1 MSTPVYAIAF
11 DPENRHWLHFTSP
24 VRLYTAR
31 SATEAVSTLGDV
43 ERACRSDGV
52 WAVGWVS
59 YEAAPGFDP
68 ALEVREESSF
78 PKVWFATFQSP
89 TLRAELPNSASP
101 APLSFSWTPSVT
113 KKEYLHA
120 VSAVKEAI
128 ARGDTYQA
136 NYSFRLTTPSIPD
149 PTQLLSQMTKSQGGV
164 YGCVINTEEF
174 AVVSASPELFFS
186 KNGTTLLSRPMKG
199 TSPRGRT
206 LEEDRA
212 LAHELQS
219 SFKNRAENIMIVDMT
234 RNDLSRIAHRG
245 SVQWPAVCSVEK
257 YPPMFQMT
265 SDVTATSDASIV
277 EIFRALFPAASI
289 TGAPKAATMRIIA
302 EKESTPRRVYTGA
315 VGVISPHNRAWFNVA
330 IRTALI
336 DYGRGTTEY
345 GVGSGIVWDS
355 SSADEYE
362 ECLAKA
368 AAITR
373 TPQACELFET
383 ILWEPSSGFF
393 LVDEH
398 LDRISRGAEYFGWS
412 CGREVAL
419 TTLKDIERELGAHD
433 KPFRVRL
440 FLTPDG
446 SFKTDHAPL
455 RPLPAPYRLS
465 LAQHPISSSDRSLYR
480 KTTDRRAYDNAIP
493 HDPTADDVILWN
505 ERGEITETKIAN
517 IALELDGKFYTP
529 PITSGL
535 LDGCYRKTLL
545 ERGEITERV
554 LLKEDLAR
562 ATSIIVLN
570 SVRRSWQ
577 GALCDDSYAI
587 NA

>member
-1 MSTPVYAIAF
+1 MSTPIYAIAF

-31 SATEAVSTLGDV
+31 SATEVVSTLTEV
-43 ERACRSDGV
+43 ERACRREGV

-78 PKVWFATFQSP
+78 PKVWFATFQSS
-89 TLRAELPNSASP
+89 TVRAELPNA
-101 APLSFSWTPSVT
+101 APLQPLSWAPSVT

-149 PTQLLSQMTKSQGGV
+149 PTQLLRQMTTSQGGA
-164 YGCVINTEEF
+164 YGCLINTEEF

-186 KNGTTLLSRPMKG
+186 KNGTALRSRPMKG

-219 SFKNRAENIMIVDMT
+219 SSKNRAENIMIVDMT
-234 RNDLSRIAHRG
+234 RNDLSRIAQRG
-245 SVQWPAVCSVEK
+245 SVQWPAVCSIEK

-265 SDVTATSDASIV
+265 SEVTATTDASLV

-302 EKESTPRRVYTGA
+302 EQESTPRRIYTGA
-315 VGVISPHNRAWFNVA
+315 MGVIAPHDRAWFNVA

-336 DYGRGTTEY
+336 DHTRGTTEY
-345 GVGSGIVWDS
+345 GIGSGIVWDS

-362 ECLAKA
+362 ECLAKS
-368 AAITR
+368 AAISR
-373 TPQACELFET
+373 PSQGCELFET
-383 ILWEPSSGFF
+383 IVWEPSNGFF
-393 LVDEH
+393 LIDEH
-398 LDRISRGAEYFGWS
+398 LERISRGAEYFGWPFK
-412 CGREVAL
+412 REEAL
-419 TTLKDIERELGAHD
+419 ATLTNLQREIPPGD
-433 KPFRVRL
+433 QPFRVRL
-440 FLTPDG
+440 FLNARG
-446 SFKTDHAPL
+446 SFRTDHAPL
-455 RPLPAPYRLS
+455 TPLPTPYRLS
-465 LAQHPISSSDRSLYR
+465 RAQHPISSSDRSLYR

-493 HDPTADDVILWN
+493 HDPMADDVILWN

-517 IALELDGKFYTP
+517 IAVELDGKLYTP
-529 PITSGL
+529 PISSGL
-535 LDGCYRKTLL
+535 LDGCYRRTLL

-554 LLKEDLAR
+554 LMKEDLAR
-562 ATSIIVLN
+562 ATRIILLN
-570 SVRRSWQ
+570 SVRRSWE
-577 GALCDDSYAI
+577 GALCDDSDTITA
-587 NA
+587 